1 MVETDEKAPTSL
13 HYSDDDQHGRASMD
27 TISPG
32 VARIEAT
39 VNYLTSANRKWI
51 LFGVLLIAWAY
62 GLDSTLRVAFQ
73 PIAVNALNAHS
84 LLATV
89 TVVRAV
95 IGAAAQPTAAKIA
108 DVFGRIEVL
117 LVAVVFYVL
126 GNPATFAVGSCFYQI
141 GYTIAVLIVEV
152 IVADTTSLRS
162 RLFFSYIPA
171 APFIANTWIGGE
183 VLVAVRG
190 STAWRYGFWIWC
202 IAFPICALPL
212 LGSLWW
218 VSYKAKR
225 AGDLQQCK
233 TPFQE
238 HGGWELTKALFWQ
251 LDAIGIILTICVF
264 GFILVP
270 LTIADGPDASW
281 GSSKI
286 VAPLVIGVLCIP
298 IWIKWETVAPHPMVP
313 FYLLKDRAVWGA
325 LALAFF
331 LMFSW
336 GCQGDYL
343 FSVLR
348 VAFNQSEK
356 SANRIAALYS
366 FCSTLT
372 GIFVGMIV
380 YRVRRLK
387 PFILFGTCLFLVAFG
402 LMIYYRG
409 GVGTHAGIVGA
420 QILLGVAG
428 GFFPYAAQASI
439 QAATSHEHVAVVTGL
454 YLATYN
460 VGSALGNAMSG
471 VVMSQVLSVQLKN
484 RLSKDVA
491 DAWYDKPLDRL
502 QQFPPGTAERDA
514 VIEAYK
520 YFQRVVCII
529 GAGACLGLIVFA
541 FCIRNPKLP
550 DTQSLPYEEL
560 PQNEFYAKKRHEMLP
575 SPEQQMPEAICVL
588 ADRQ

>member
-1 MVETDEKAPTSL
+1 MVDTDEKVPPSL
-13 HYSDDDQHGRASMD
+13 HYSDGERDGRASID
-27 TISPG
+27 TVSPG
-32 VARIEAT
+32 VARIEAIAEH
-39 VNYLTSANRKWI
+39 LTSANRAWI
-51 LFGVLLIAWAY
+51 LFGVLLTAWAY

-73 PIAVNALNAHS
+73 PIAVNALNAHA

-108 DVFGRIEVL
+108 DVFGRVEVL
-117 LVAVVFYVL
+117 LMSVFFYVL
-126 GNPATFAVGSCFYQI
+126 GTAIEASANSPATFAVGSCFYQI

-162 RLFFSYIPA
+162 RLLFSYIPA
-171 APFIANTWIGGE
+171 APFIVNTWIGGE
-183 VLVAVRG
+183 VLVVVRG
-190 STAWRYGFWIWC
+190 TTAWRYGFWVWC

-212 LGSLWW
+212 IISLWW

-225 AGDLQQCK
+225 AGDLQHCK

-264 GFILVP
+264 GFLLVP

-281 GSSKI
+281 ASPKI
-286 VAPLVIGVLCIP
+286 VVPLVLGVLCIP
-298 IWIKWETVAPHPMVP
+298 VWIRWESIAPHPMVP

-325 LALAFF
+325 LAIAFF

-336 GCQGDYL
+336 GCQGDFL

-356 SANRIAALYS
+356 SANRISALYS

-402 LMIYYRG
+402 LMIYYCG
-409 GVGTHAGIVGA
+409 GIGTHAGIIGA
-420 QILLGVAG
+420 QMLLGVAG

-439 QAATSHEHVAVVTGL
+439 QAATSHEQVAVVTGL

-471 VVMSQVLSVQLKN
+471 VIMSQVLSVQLKS
-484 RLSKDVA
+484 RLSKEAA
-491 DAWYDKPLDRL
+491 DAWYDKPLDRI

-514 VIEAYK
+514 VIDAYK
-520 YFQRVVCII
+520 YFQRVVCIV
-529 GAGACLGLIVFA
+529 GASACLGLVVFA
-541 FCIRNPKLP
+541 FCIRNPRLP

-560 PQNEFYAKKRHEMLP
+560 PQREVDAEKEYEMSQ
-575 SPEQQMPEAICVL
+575 SPVHQRL
-588 ADRQ
+588 